1 MADYLRTLSEAVRKG
16 DQHLAAETVS
26 EALSAGVAPETIL
39 HQALIP
45 SIQALGEH
53 FKNGTVYL
61 PQILVSTRAMRR
73 GVDLLRP
80 HLGEADTSKRGTV
93 VIGTAEGDM
102 HDIGK
107 NLVKIMLEANGFKV
121 LDMGEDVSAD
131 AFAAAAQEA
140 NADIVAVSALLT
152 TTMVRIPDIM
162 NALDRVG
169 LGERVKVMIGGAP
182 TTRDF
187 ADEVGAVGFAD
198 DCASAVDET
207 VRLMELGLKEAAR

>member
-1 MADYLRTLSEAVRKG
+1 MMADHLRTLSEAVTKG

-26 EALSAGVAPETIL
+26 VALRAGMAPATIL
-39 HQALIP
+39 NQALIP
-45 SIQALGEH
+45 SIRALGEH
-53 FKNGTVYL
+53 FKNGKVYL

-80 HLGEADTSKRGTV
+80 HLAEGDTPKRGTV
-93 VIGTAEGDM
+93 VVGTAEGDM

-107 NLVKIMLEANGFKV
+107 NLVKIMLESNGFRV

-131 AFAAAAQEA
+131 AFVAAAQEA
-140 NADIVAVSALLT
+140 NADLVAVSALLT
-152 TTMVRIPDIM
+152 TTMVRIPDIVK
-162 NALDRVG
+162 ALDRVG

-187 ADEVGAVGFAD
+187 ADEVGAEGFAD
-198 DCASAVDET
+198 DCASAVDEAI
-207 VRLMELGLKEAAR
+207 RLMEL